1 MYFNNL
7 KKKYAISCF
16 IRYYLSQIKAC
27 NVQHNNESKNVMLIL
42 NKSHSHTNASFF
54 FFFFQT
60 SMVISSIEHNQISK
74 IKFYIILNVKKKKK
88 GREEKYKD

>member
-7 KKKYAISCF
+7 KEKKYAISCF

-27 NVQHNNESKNVMLIL
+27 NVQHNNESKNIMLIL

-54 FFFFQT
+54 IYKKNHQYAYDKH
-60 SMVISSIEHNQISK
+60 EGWK
-74 IKFYIILNVKKKKK
+74 IYEIA
-88 GREEKYKD
+88 